1 MTKTTTTKTTATKT
15 TATKAT
21 KKDQP
26 YTSKLQGV
34 AALLG
39 EGAYSRETSGKNN
52 SSPEISQE
60 SETTQNVPT
69 SIAIA
74 KIQLPPSQPRRYF
87 DPDKIEEL
95 SRSFKEL
102 GILEP
107 LLVRPVTGGNYELV
121 AGERRYKAAQLAGL
135 TEVPVVIREMDD
147 VTTSKVQLVENLQR
161 EDLNPI
167 EETEGML
174 NLLALR
180 LEIGVPEA
188 AKLLHKMDNEAKGK
202 VTPNVM
208 GSPQGLIIEELFTAI
223 GRMKWDSFVKNRL
236 PLLNLP
242 PSVLEVLRQGKLEY
256 TKARAIAK
264 IKEESDRASVLSQAI
279 ENSLSLE
286 EIKSLVKQ
294 YQSPNST
301 PLLKS
306 EYKELTKKLGTSKVW
321 ENPKKQKALEKLI
334 SQIKQ
339 LLDAE
344 PDAK

>member
-1 MTKTTTTKTTATKT
+1 MTKTSTTKT
-15 TATKAT
+15 T

-26 YTSKLQGV
+26 YSSKLQGV

-60 SETTQNVPT
+60 SETTQNTPT

-87 DPDKIEEL
+87 DPQKLEEL
-95 SRSFKEL
+95 SHSIKEL

-147 VTTSKVQLVENLQR
+147 VTTSKVQIVENLQR

-167 EETEGML
+167 EETEGIL

-180 LEIGVPEA
+180 LEISVEETV
-188 AKLLHKMDNEAKGK
+188 KLLQKMDNEAKGK
-202 VTPNVM
+202 ITRNVT
-208 GSPQGLIIEELFTAI
+208 GSSQALLVEELFDAL
-223 GRMKWDSFVKNRL
+223 GRMKWDSFVRNRL

-242 PSVLEVLRQGKLEY
+242 KDILALLRDGKIEY
-256 TKARAIAK
+256 TKARAIAQVK
-264 IKEESDRASVLSQAI
+264 QTSERQDILSEAI
-279 ENSLSLE
+279 NNSLSLE
-286 EIKSLVKQ
+286 EIKALVKK
-294 YQSPNST
+294 YQRTYSP
-301 PLLKS
+301 PPLKS
-306 EYKELTKKLGTSKVW
+306 EYKELSKKLGTSKIW
-321 ENPKKQKALEKLI
+321 ENPKKQKTLEKLLN
-334 SQIKQ
+334 QIKQ
-339 LLDAE
+339 LLDE
-344 PDAK
+344 ETTAK